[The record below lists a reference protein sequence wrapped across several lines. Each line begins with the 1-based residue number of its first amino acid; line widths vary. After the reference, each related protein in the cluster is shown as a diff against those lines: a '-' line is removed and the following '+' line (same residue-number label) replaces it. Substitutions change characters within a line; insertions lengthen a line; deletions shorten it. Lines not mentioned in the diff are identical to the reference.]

1 MRHLRDEGRIIPVPI
16 DRHLEIAGLTTS
28 PLPKPVLSAGR
39 ALLQL
44 IDATCRGVTTD
55 AVQPAPSTKGSAR

>member
-1 MRHLRDEGRIIPVPI
+1 MRHLRDAGRIIPVPI

-39 ALLQL
+39 ALLKL
-44 IDATCRGVTTD
+44 IDATSRGATTGV
-55 AVQPAPSTKGSAR
+55 AQPAPSTKGSAR